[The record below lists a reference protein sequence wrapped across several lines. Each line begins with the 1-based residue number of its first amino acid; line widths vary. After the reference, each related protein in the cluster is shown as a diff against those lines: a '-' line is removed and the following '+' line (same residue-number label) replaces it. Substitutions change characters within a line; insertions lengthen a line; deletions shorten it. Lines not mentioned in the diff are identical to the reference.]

1 MTASSRII
9 LIGKDDDGPVGT
21 VRWDHEPSGWEV
33 SITVAPARRGSGLA
47 APLLRAGECFLRES
61 LGAGTPVIAVV
72 HADNTASA
80 RLFAR
85 AGYAD
90 DGTGPDDDGF
100 RTLRR
105 VL

>member
-1 MTASSRII
+1 M
-9 LIGKDDDGPVGT
+9 
-21 VRWDHEPSGWEV
+21 
-33 SITVAPARRGSGLA
+33 
-47 APLLRAGECFLRES
+47 
-61 LGAGTPVIAVV
+61 TPVTAVV

-90 DGTGPDDDGF
+90 DDTGPDDEGF

-105 VL
+105 TV